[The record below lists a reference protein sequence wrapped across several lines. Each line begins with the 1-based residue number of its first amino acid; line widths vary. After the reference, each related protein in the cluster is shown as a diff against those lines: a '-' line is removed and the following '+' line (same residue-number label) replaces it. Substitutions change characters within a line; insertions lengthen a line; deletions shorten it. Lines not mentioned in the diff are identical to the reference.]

1 MGVGGSFCRVKGIS
15 LKPFYEEKLSFG
27 YWVWVAVRLITL
39 TNYGFLGRPWPP
51 LEAVSAGFKKPNS
64 LISLTKRIKEGCT

>member
-15 LKPFYEEKLSFG
+15 LKPFYEENLCFV

-39 TNYGFLGRPWPP
+39 THYGFLGRPWPP
-51 LEAVSAGFKKPNS
+51 LEAVSAGFRNPNP
-64 LISLTKRIKEGCT
+64 LIPLTKWMKAGYT